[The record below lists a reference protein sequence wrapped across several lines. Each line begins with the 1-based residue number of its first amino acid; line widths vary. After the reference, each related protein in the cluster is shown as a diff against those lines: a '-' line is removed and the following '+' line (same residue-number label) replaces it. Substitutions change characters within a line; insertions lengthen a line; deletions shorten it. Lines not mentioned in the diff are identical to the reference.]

1 MTHEIE
7 ELTKRVENLESF
19 KSEIKKD
26 FEIIMH
32 EVKQGR
38 QDSKN
43 ATIAVSEVTD
53 KLNEILPY
61 ILPNS
66 NVGNI
71 GLFPRL
77 KIIEE
82 RVDLLENSIKIFKA
96 QLAIV
101 AVIFG
106 GLGSLLWSVI
116 MLIFKLL

>member
-77 KIIEE
+77 KLIEE

-106 GLGSLLWSVI
+106 GLGSLLWSII
-116 MLIFKLL
+116 MLIFKH

>member
-1 MTHEIE
+1 MTHELQ
-7 ELTKRVENLESF
+7 ELTKRVESLESF
-19 KSEIKKD
+19 KGEIKKD

-43 ATIAVSEVTD
+43 ATVAVSEVSD
-53 KLNEILPY
+53 KLDELLPY

-66 NVGNI
+66 KVGNI

-77 KIIEE
+77 KLAEE
-82 RVDLLENSIKIFKA
+82 KIDALENTIKIFKA

-101 AVIFG
+101 ALIFG
-106 GLGSLLWSVI
+106 GIGSILWSVI
-116 MLIFKLL
+116 LLIFKH

>member
-1 MTHEIE
+1 MTHELQD
-7 ELTKRVENLESF
+7 LTKRVESLESF

-43 ATIAVSEVTD
+43 ATIAVSEVSD
-53 KLNEILPY
+53 KLNELLPY

-77 KIIEE
+77 KYVEDE
-82 RVDLLENSIKIFKA
+82 VSEIKNVIRTFKG
-96 QLAIV
+96 QLAVI
-101 AVIFG
+101 AIIFG
-106 GLGSLLWSVI
+106 ALGSWLFSIIKHL
-116 MLIFKLL
+116 